1 MFFIHILIEKIYK
14 LKSIFCILVSAIIIF
29 LNGGISLAQQYWG
42 EQMFSTYS
50 KSLINGEVGT
60 LYTARAVD
68 IQDNKMYVA
77 ERYGI
82 TVVDISN
89 PSSPQLLG
97 SVATPDISRRIVA
110 NNNLIYTV
118 GELGLTIVDAAI
130 PNSPVVLSFTP
141 LSSNEKGCDIILFN
155 NILFL
160 SSYSKIY
167 AYDISVPEVP
177 ALISSLN
184 ITESTMGI
192 HITKHPTQ
200 NILYCTVNSSP
211 RSLLVVNISNPGSM
225 NTLTTITL
233 DGGGTIYSPPA
244 ISGNRLFVLETIKI
258 HSLDITNPSNP
269 TFLYSVTPNGSH
281 YSFVVSDTILFA
293 AHQKTR
299 WVTYSIINNSSPQFL
314 AGYNDPSVWGIGFG
328 IAKLH
333 NNYMYLLNYGRSNED
348 AGWNVK
354 IVDISDPMNATVT
367 GTIQSPNAGFSV
379 THTILKRGNE
389 KYALVAQSNTIHTAA
404 GAISNKGILRILNI
418 TDPSN
423 PVLMSSV
430 DFDGTPDGII
440 ANDSIVVV
448 RTNVLGTGMPLYDA
462 TLRVFAITNLNNP
475 IQTQAILYSDLPSTI
490 NNLRLFEGKLYIPKG
505 NGLSVYKINNDYT
518 ITQLGF
524 SYVPNS
530 NVLQSLEL
538 RRRGNSIF
546 AYLAAGGGAGVG
558 GFMIFNVTNPNAM
571 YIVSAFDTPGN
582 AIDIVLKDNY
592 AYLSDY
598 NSIFIFDIKDNQTV
612 PVNNFPIVGK
622 ATAIKIA
629 NNLMFLNV
637 EEGSVFYNGNIQ
649 IYDINDPVFPV
660 YKGTYLSRYTQT
672 FSLSEDCREFYLT
685 HYYSFDVKR
694 CLFNFKPL
702 TFNLQLPANNSSVV
716 SESIDFAWRESYDAN
731 DDPLTYSLKLWN
743 STFSTTI
750 TVNSDTT
757 YTLSGAQLPNGSY
770 NWTVSVSDGEFEI
783 ASVDTFS
790 FSFAYIPVELI
801 SFTAQTQG
809 SKVVLNWSTATE
821 TNNQGFEVE
830 RQAGNQHSGVWEK
843 IGYVSGH
850 GTTTEPRFYSFAD
863 ENLST
868 GTYMYRLKQI
878 DFDGSFEYSSEIE
891 ASVFSPK
898 EFALNQNYPN
908 PFNPNT
914 RITFDLPVESAVTLQ
929 IFNSLGELIWQQ
941 EQSNLS
947 AGSHSVTWDGKDNL
961 GNSLTSGIYFLKMQA
976 KVNSSVNGDFYKSIK
991 MMLLK

>member
-50 KSLINGEVGT
+50 NSLINGEVGT
-60 LYTARAVD
+60 LYTARTVD

-97 SVATPDISRRIVA
+97 SIATPDVSRRIVA

-130 PNSPVVLSFTP
+130 PNSPVILSFTP
-141 LSSNEKGCDIILFN
+141 LRIDEKGCDITLADN
-155 NILFL
+155 LLFL
-160 SSYSKIY
+160 SSYSRIY
-167 AYDISVPEVP
+167 AYDVSAPTVPV
-177 ALISSLN
+177 LISSLF
-184 ITESTMGI
+184 IQQPDYGI
-192 HITKHPTQ
+192 HITKHPRQ
-200 NILYCTVNSSP
+200 NILYCAVNHSP
-211 RSLLVVNISNPGSM
+211 GSFQVVDISNPENM
-225 NTLTTITL
+225 QILTSINLNRTGI
-233 DGGGTIYSPPA
+233 IYSPPA
-244 ISGNRLFVLETIKI
+244 ISGNRLFVIETLKI
-258 HSLDITNPSNP
+258 HSFDITNPSNP
-269 TFLYSVTPNGSH
+269 TLLYSAAPRLSH
-281 YSFVVSDTILFA
+281 YSFVVGDTVLFA
-293 AHQKTR
+293 AHQQAR
-299 WVTYSIINNSSPQFL
+299 WVAYSINNDNFPQFL
-314 AGYNDPSVWGIGFG
+314 SEYGNTNIWGIGYG

-333 NNYMYLLNYGRSNED
+333 NNYMYLRNYGRSNEY

-354 IVDISDPMNATVT
+354 IVDISDPMNATIT

-379 THTILKRGNE
+379 THTILKRGDQ
-389 KYALVAQSNTIHTAA
+389 KYALVAQRNTVHTAA
-404 GAISNKGILRILNI
+404 GLTSSKGILRIMNI

-448 RTNVLGTGMPLYDA
+448 RTNSTGAGIPLYDIM
-462 TLRVFAITNLNNP
+462 LRVFAITNLNDP
-475 IQTQAILYSDLPSTI
+475 IQTQAIFYRDFPTTI

-505 NGLSVYKINNDYT
+505 NGLAVYKINNDYT
-518 ITQLGF
+518 ITQLG
-524 SYVPNS
+524 SSSVPNS
-530 NVLQSLEL
+530 KGLQSLEL

-546 AYLAAGGGAGVG
+546 AYLAAGGGIGG
-558 GFMIFNVTNPNAM
+558 GFVIFNATNPNAM
-571 YIVSAFDTPGN
+571 YIVSAFDTPGD
-582 AIDIVLKDNY
+582 AIDIALQDNY

-598 NSIFIFDIKDNQTV
+598 NSIYIFDIKDNQTV
-612 PVNNFPIVGK
+612 PVNNFPIVGN
-622 ATAIKIA
+622 ATTIKIA

-637 EEGSVFYNGNIQ
+637 EEGGEFYNGNIQ

-672 FSLSEDCREFYLT
+672 FSLSEDCREFYLA

-731 DDPLTYSLKLWN
+731 DDPLTYTLKLWN

-757 YTLSGAQLPNGSY
+757 YTLSGVQLPNGSY

-790 FSFAYIPVELI
+790 FSFSYIPVELI

-809 SKVVLNWSTATE
+809 SKVVLNWSTASE

-976 KVNSSVNGDFYKSIK
+976 NVNSSVNGDFYKSIK